1 MRLSKAQLEEIKNE
15 YGVDNLWSWSRI
27 SSWHTSKYDWFL
39 HYVLHTPPDRVDCI
53 YGQEGSY
60 SHDIIEKFY
69 NHEIKYEDMIDEFED
84 SWNMSRNILGLKFNR
99 NDNEKDIS
107 IGNKYYEN
115 LKLFFQNHIP
125 LNYDIVTEDFALIQF
140 DDVVMQGY
148 IDAWYKDEAG
158 HYHIIDW
165 KSSTIYT
172 GNTLKEKSGQLVCY
186 AMSFM
191 NKGIPLSKIHL
202 HFNFLKYCTIAY
214 EQANGKIKEMNVERR
229 LLGEKLQTPCKMW
242 LKKFGYD
249 VDEYLPKILDTMD
262 IKCLPQEVQDKFQIK
277 DCYVEVPLDK
287 DIIKY
292 WNNYVVDTINNI
304 EGAIMNYEIFD
315 DDSMFQDSIDEV
327 AAQSFYYAT
336 LSEYSTNLNLC
347 YKKYIE
353 KLENGIDILT

>member
-1 MRLSKAQLEEIKNE
+1 MKSSTLLGKKYEISIKQEENFTYCTILDDNKTKIALIKFN
-15 YGVDNLWSWSRI
+15 DNL
-27 SSWHTSKYDWFL
+27 L
-39 HYVLHTPPDRVDCI
+39 
-53 YGQEGSY
+53 
-60 SHDIIEKFY
+60 
-69 NHEIKYEDMIDEFED
+69 
-84 SWNMSRNILGLKFNR
+84 
-99 NDNEKDIS
+99 
-107 IGNKYYEN
+107 
-115 LKLFFQNHIP
+115 
-125 LNYDIVTEDFALIQF
+125 
-140 DDVVMQGY
+140 QGY
-148 IDAWYKDEAG
+148 IDAWYQDDENDI
-158 HYHIIDW
+158 HIIDW

-202 HFNFLKYCTIAY
+202 HFNFLKYCTITY

-292 WNNYVVDTINNI
+292 WNDYVVDTINNI

-336 LSEYSTNLNLC
+336 LSEYTYLNATVVNRNIGYWYNTITIDKGKYNGVEVDMVVVNNDGLIGKVVSTTTFTSD
-347 YKKYIE
+347 I
-353 KLENGIDILT
+353 KLLTTSDDGE